1 MEGIR
6 IESREADRPEFLFWC
21 NPWHSDPIPLILE
34 AFRDREG
41 GASLGISG
49 INLPSVDSK
58 LRNIY
63 NFSTA
68 FISTEGD
75 LCAITDYC

>member
-1 MEGIR
+1 MEP
-6 IESREADRPEFLFWC
+6 REANESGFLSSC
-21 NPWHSDPIPLILE
+21 NRRLSDSKSMISD

-41 GASLGISG
+41 CVAQGISG

-63 NFSTA
+63 NFSTG
-68 FISTEGD
+68 FISTEGGV
-75 LCAITDYC
+75 CAISDYC